1 VPERWLIVADDLTGA
16 ADAGVPFARRGLKT
30 KVLLPNAQLV
40 DPETVAVAYDADTR
54 RSSATQAG
62 LRHAQAVV
70 RFGAPD
76 TSLYKKIDSTLRGHP
91 AIEIAAMREVLAE
104 QRRETFGVLAPAFP
118 AMGRTTRD
126 GHVLVNGKPLEES
139 ETWAREHSYPDAD
152 LGRILA
158 SAGVESVKVPLARV
172 RSGAAALGELLAA
185 MARERKRGFGLVAI
199 CDAETDEDL
208 DNIACAARAS
218 TAHGFLIGTAGLAHA
233 VARTAP
239 ERSCTPLAATISG
252 AGALIVVGSLAS
264 ATRHAT
270 RELAA
275 KRGVLPLCVESALL
289 RDASRR
295 ESLRATLAAAGRALE
310 TGDDVLVELAE
321 DVAPDLG
328 RGLELVRALACGLK
342 DALERMSGLIVTGGE
357 TAAALLAQ
365 VFIDEFELAGEIEPG
380 VALGLARNHIEFPL
394 VTKPG
399 AFGDSGS
406 LVRALERLRTI
417 RRTGIVA

>member
-1 VPERWLIVADDLTGA
+1 
-16 ADAGVPFARRGLKT
+16 
-30 KVLLPNAQLV
+30 
-40 DPETVAVAYDADTR
+40 
-54 RSSATQAG
+54 
-62 LRHAQAVV
+62 
-70 RFGAPD
+70 
-76 TSLYKKIDSTLRGHP
+76 
-91 AIEIAAMREVLAE
+91 
-104 QRRETFGVLAPAFP
+104 
-118 AMGRTTRD
+118 
-126 GHVLVNGKPLEES
+126 
-139 ETWAREHSYPDAD
+139 
-152 LGRILA
+152 
-158 SAGVESVKVPLARV
+158 
-172 RSGAAALGELLAA
+172 
-185 MARERKRGFGLVAI
+185 
-199 CDAETDEDL
+199 
-208 DNIACAARAS
+208 
-218 TAHGFLIGTAGLAHA
+218 
-233 VARTAP
+233 
-239 ERSCTPLAATISG
+239 
-252 AGALIVVGSLAS
+252 
-264 ATRHAT
+264 
-270 RELAA
+270 
-275 KRGVLPLCVESALL
+275 LCVESALL

-295 ESLRATLAAAGRALE
+295 ESLRATLAAAGRVLE